1 MKAQYTNQYGERFTF
16 DEEGKKRVKE
26 FAKKVAVSTARL
38 IANQRFESEL
48 QKRLDE
54 FNRNQIAVSLAVALR
69 EQQKRKIH
77 EELEKREELKKLQKH
92 RDWQDSSI
100 RAWRQVATT
109 PNMEKHLYEVCD
121 KYFEWMPQCSMEKA
135 YESYKESKGEY

>member
-26 FAKKVAVSTARL
+26 FAKKVAVNTARL
-38 IANQRFESEL
+38 IANQSFESEL
-48 QKRLDE
+48 QRRLMG
-54 FNRNQIAVSLAVALR
+54 VSLAVALR
-69 EQQKRKIH
+69 EQQQIKIH
-77 EELEKREELKKLQKH
+77 EELEKREKLKKLQKH
-92 RDWQDSSI
+92 RDWQDSSV